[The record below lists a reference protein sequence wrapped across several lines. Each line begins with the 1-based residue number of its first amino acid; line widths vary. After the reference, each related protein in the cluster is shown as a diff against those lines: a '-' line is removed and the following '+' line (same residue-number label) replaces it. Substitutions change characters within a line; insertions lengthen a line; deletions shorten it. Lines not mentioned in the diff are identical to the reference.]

1 MHIGN
6 VTEFILTGNE
16 ISSTRGLDRL
26 FSLERLSLDEN
37 NICNLANISGIAKLP
52 FLMNFDLKGNP
63 LESEDPAAC
72 RIKVFNLFREVRCN
86 NLPKNATFRDM
97 QRLLPVLDNEV
108 AIKNELV
115 ALKDLTF
122 RQTVISVDSMVPPT
136 ATDSTNNDNDGD
148 MDDGQQIDESNE
160 ISINMPDQRGGMRR
174 VVKSGRVNTAHLR
187 IAGSDLLNEKAA
199 TRIERLHCEK
209 DNLFDKRRDDIRHT
223 NVQFDMKDL
232 ITSIRPVAEPFILR
246 EQDGNSQSC
255 LSLTKTSSSHGSG
268 DEDVIAEGSS
278 PKESFPYRLPSSILS
293 EADDEVWNP
302 TIHADLVIPSDT
314 FVWDLT
320 PSDDNEQGQV
330 ASDEGSSSL
339 NGDDDKPSWL
349 KEEHDGGDEGSTDS
363 DPSNQHDRKERKI
376 ISEIW
381 EQSYR
386 ENITPQ
392 KNTLP
397 LKTTHSSDVKPT
409 QQQMVDFN
417 AAEKDSQYDGPSDY
431 KPLFVATDLDLYFDS
446 YIFHHDS
453 VEEKEREEEEEEG
466 GNVSREITAPR
477 IQLFK
482 FDRDTLINSKR
493 QEDTSILPSELDFS
507 ERYVGVWKEDVL
519 ACGPYARTRLSPI
532 QMTKRGFHGDPT
544 MRNTKDVMV
553 SEGRKF
559 ILCLSDVALY
569 FIVDDE
575 VSQKPAGSTRTF
587 PSRIPPNSVSEEAN
601 DICVTLPIY
610 SF

>member
-6 VTEFILTGNE
+6 VTELILTGNK

-37 NICNLANISGIAKLP
+37 NIYNLASISGIAKLP

-63 LESEDPAAC
+63 LESEDPAVC

-148 MDDGQQIDESNE
+148 MDEGQKIDDSNE

-187 IAGSDLLNEKAA
+187 IAGSTLLSEKASA
-199 TRIERLHCEK
+199 LSERCNGEEVGKWK
-209 DNLFDKRRDDIRHT
+209 DSTTQTK
-223 NVQFDMKDL
+223 VQFDVKDL
-232 ITSIRPVAEPFILR
+232 ITSIRPAVTDDSFILR
-246 EQDGNSQSC
+246 EQDGTSQSC
-255 LSLTKTSSSHGSG
+255 LSLAKTSSSHCSG
-268 DEDVIAEGSS
+268 GEEGIADDNS
-278 PKESFPYRLPSSILS
+278 PKDSFPFRLPSSILI
-293 EADDEVWNP
+293 EADDDVWNP
-302 TIHADLVIPSDT
+302 TIHADLVVPSDT
-314 FVWDLT
+314 FAWDLA
-320 PSDDNEQGQV
+320 PDDNEQGDV

-339 NGDDDKPSWL
+339 DDDDEKPSWL
-349 KEEHDGGDEGSTDS
+349 SEEHDVEDDVSIDS
-363 DPSNQHDRKERKI
+363 DSTNQHDRKEMKNI

-392 KNTLP
+392 KNTP
-397 LKTTHSSDVKPT
+397 LKTAHSSDVKPM
-409 QQQMVDFN
+409 QQQIVDFN

-453 VEEKEREEEEEEG
+453 VEEEEREEEEEEG
-466 GNVSREITAPR
+466 GNISREITAPR

-493 QEDTSILPSELDFS
+493 QEDTSILPSDLDFS
-507 ERYVGVWKEDVL
+507 ERYVGVWKQDIL

-532 QMTKRGFHGDPT
+532 QMTKRGFHGDPI
-544 MRNTKDVMV
+544 MRGAKDVMV
-553 SEGRKF
+553 SEGRQF

-569 FIVDDE
+569 FIIDDE
-575 VSQKPAGSTRTF
+575 VSQKPAGSARTF
-587 PSRIPPNSVSEEAN
+587 PSRIPPNSVS
-601 DICVTLPIY
+601 
-610 SF
+610 

>member
-6 VTEFILTGNE
+6 LIELILTGNE

-37 NICNLANISGIAKLP
+37 NICNLANMSGIAKLP

-122 RQTVISVDSMVPPT
+122 RQTVISVDSIVPLT
-136 ATDSTNNDNDGD
+136 ATDNTNNDNGG
-148 MDDGQQIDESNE
+148 MDEGQTIDDSNE

-174 VVKSGRVNTAHLR
+174 VIKSGRVNTAHLR
-187 IAGSDLLNEKAA
+187 IAGSALLHEKAA
-199 TRIERLHCEK
+199 ERIERLHCKEEGKRK
-209 DNLFDKRRDDIRHT
+209 DATTQT
-223 NVQFDMKDL
+223 NIQFDMKDL
-232 ITSIRPVAEPFILR
+232 ITSIRPVAESFILQ

-255 LSLTKTSSSHGSG
+255 LLTRSSSSHCSG
-268 DEDVIAEGSS
+268 EEGIADDDS
-278 PKESFPYRLPSSILS
+278 PKESFPFRLPSSILI
-293 EADDEVWNP
+293 EADDDVWNP
-302 TIHADLVIPSDT
+302 TIHADLVVPSDT
-314 FVWDLT
+314 FVWDLA
-320 PSDDNEQGQV
+320 PDDNEQGDV

-339 NGDDDKPSWL
+339 DDDDEKPSWL
-349 KEEHDGGDEGSTDS
+349 SEEHDVEDDVSIDS
-363 DPSNQHDRKERKI
+363 DSTNQHNRKEMKNI

-392 KNTLP
+392 KNTP
-397 LKTTHSSDVKPT
+397 LKTAHSSDVKPM
-409 QQQMVDFN
+409 QQQIVDFN
-417 AAEKDSQYDGPSDY
+417 AVERNSQYDGPADY
-431 KPLFVATDLDLYFDS
+431 QPLFVASDLDLYFDS

-453 VEEKEREEEEEEG
+453 AEEEEEKG
-466 GNVSREITAPR
+466 SRKITAPR

-507 ERYVGVWKEDVL
+507 ERYVGVWKQDVL

-532 QMTKRGFHGDPT
+532 QMIKRGFHGDPI
-544 MRNTKDVMV
+544 MRGAKDVMV
-553 SEGRKF
+553 SEGRQF

-569 FIVDDE
+569 FIIDDE
-575 VSQKPAGSTRTF
+575 VSQKPAGSARTF
-587 PSRIPPNSVSEEAN
+587 PSRIPPNSVS
-601 DICVTLPIY
+601 
-610 SF
+610 